1 MEKQRIHVNGIDLV
15 YEECGSNNGNVI
27 VLLHGF
33 CGSSL
38 YWQKICPM
46 LSDQYRV
53 IIPDLRGHGGSSS
66 PEGTYTMEVMAED
79 ISALLDSLKIEKVVM
94 FGHSL
99 GGYVTAAFA
108 EKYPDKL
115 TGFALI
121 HSTVLPDTAAM
132 KEKREADIAGI
143 REKGISKYLYSIIP
157 NLFTDEKLGEMRDEV
172 NELIGVGQQMEAQA
186 VIATLEGIR
195 QRPDRSHVLAE
206 AKYPV
211 LLVAGAEDAVIKPD
225 DTFTVTSLDQP
236 ETTYKYPHI
245 LETTFE
251 DVAHMSLVEVSD
263 QLARVMST
271 YLKTLLEREQTR
283 TEGKTELPHGR

>member
-1 MEKQRIHVNGIDLV
+1 MEKQRVYVNGIDLV
-15 YEECGSNNGNVI
+15 YEECGSSNGKVI
-27 VLLHGF
+27 VLLHGL
-33 CGSSL
+33 CGSSQ
-38 YWQKICPM
+38 YWQKICPS
-46 LSDQYRV
+46 LSDDYRV
-53 IIPDLRGHGGSSS
+53 IIPNLRGHGGSSA
-66 PEGTYTMEVMAED
+66 PDGTYTMDLMAED
-79 ISALLDSLKIEKVVM
+79 IAALLTALHIEKVVM

-108 EKYPDKL
+108 DKYPEKL

-121 HSTVLPDTAAM
+121 HSTVLADSEVT
-132 KEKREADIAGI
+132 KEKRLEDIEAI
-143 REKGISKYLYSIIP
+143 REKGISKYLYGIIP
-157 NLFTDEKLGEMRDEV
+157 NLFTDAKLGEMREEV
-172 NELIGVGQQMEAQA
+172 NELIGVGQEMEENA
-186 VIATLEGIR
+186 VIATLEGIM
-195 QRPDRSHVLAE
+195 QRPDRSHVLAL

-251 DVAHMSLVEVSD
+251 DVAHMSLMEVSD

-271 YLKTLLEREQTR
+271 YLKTLEEREKTR
-283 TEGKTELPHGR
+283 TEGKTELPAPQ